1 MKCLKCMALISTLTL
16 LFPLSM
22 WARNKSEHSVDIPD
36 SVQIGSTQLKPGT
49 YKVEW
54 QAAGP
59 SVQVEFVQNGKTMAT
74 ASGMLKTNDSQVIQD
89 DVVIQTTGANKKV
102 LKEIDF
108 GHQKE
113 ALVFG

>member
-1 MKCLKCMALISTLTL
+1 MKCEKYLTFLSTLTL
-16 LFPLSM
+16 LIPLWL
-22 WARNKSEHSVDIPD
+22 WARDKNQHSVVITDT
-36 SVQIGSTQLKPGT
+36 VQVGATQLKPGS

-54 QAAGP
+54 QEPGP
-59 SVQVEFVQNGKTMAT
+59 VVHVKFLQEGKTVAT
-74 ASGMLKTNDSQVIQD
+74 ASGMLKTNDAQVTQD
-89 DVVIQTTGANKKV
+89 DVVIQTTSAHKKV

>member
-1 MKCLKCMALISTLTL
+1 MKCAKCMALISTLTL

-22 WARNKSEHSVDIPD
+22 WARDKNQHSVDIPD
-36 SVQIGSTQLKPGT
+36 SVQVGTTRLKPGS

-54 QAAGP
+54 QEAGP
-59 SVQVEFVQNGKTMAT
+59 TVRVEFVQNGKTVAT
-74 ASGMLKTNDSQVIQD
+74 ASGTLKVNDSQVIQD
-89 DVVIQTTGANKKV
+89 DVVIQTTDANKKV

>member
-1 MKCLKCMALISTLTL
+1 MKCAKCMALISTLTL

-22 WARNKSEHSVDIPD
+22 WARDKNQHSVDIPD
-36 SVQIGSTQLKPGT
+36 SVQIGTTHLKPGN

-54 QAAGP
+54 QEAGP
-59 SVQVEFVQNGKTMAT
+59 TVRVEFIQNGKTLAT
-74 ASGMLKTNDSQVIQD
+74 ASGTLKMNDSQVIQD
-89 DVVIQTTGANKKV
+89 DVVIQTTHANKKV

-108 GHQKE
+108 SHQKE

>member
-1 MKCLKCMALISTLTL
+1 MKCVKFMVLISALTL

-22 WARNKSEHSVDIPD
+22 WARNKSERSVDIPD
-36 SVQIGSTQLKPGT
+36 SVEIGSTQLKPGA

-54 QAAGP
+54 QEEGP

-74 ASGMLKTNDSQVIQD
+74 ASGMLKTNDSQVVQD
-89 DVVIQTTGANKKV
+89 DVVIETNGANEKV

-108 GHQKE
+108 SHRKE

>member
-1 MKCLKCMALISTLTL
+1 MKCVKCMALMSALTL

-22 WARNKSEHSVDIPD
+22 WARNKNQHSVDIPD
-36 SVQIGSTQLKPGT
+36 SVQIGTTQLKPGN
-49 YKVEW
+49 YKLEW
-54 QAAGP
+54 QDAG
-59 SVQVEFVQNGKTMAT
+59 SAVQVKFEQNGKFVAT
-74 ASGMLKTNDSQVIQD
+74 ASGTLKMNDSQVIQD
-89 DVVIQTTGANKKV
+89 DVVIQTTITHKKI

>member
-1 MKCLKCMALISTLTL
+1 MKCVKCFALISALTL

-22 WARNKSEHSVDIPD
+22 WARSKNQHSVDILD
-36 SVQIGSTQLKPGT
+36 SVQLGSTQLKPGN

-54 QAAGP
+54 QQAGP
-59 SVQVEFVQNGKTMAT
+59 SVQVEFVQNGKTVAT
-74 ASGMLKTNDSQVIQD
+74 ASGTLKTNDPQVTQD
-89 DVVIQTTGANKKV
+89 DLVIQTTSANKRV

-108 GHQKE
+108 SHQKE

>member
-1 MKCLKCMALISTLTL
+1 MKCVKCMALISALTL

-22 WARNKSEHSVDIPD
+22 WARNKSEHSVNISD
-36 SVQIGSTQLKPGT
+36 SVQIGTTQLKPGT

-54 QAAGP
+54 QEAGP
-59 SVQVEFVQNGKTMAT
+59 SVQVEFVQNGKTIAT
-74 ASGMLKTNDSQVIQD
+74 ASGILKTNDSEVIQD
-89 DVVIQTTGANKKV
+89 DIVIQTSGANKKV

-108 GHQKE
+108 SHQKE